1 MPAAKKNPIEITDS
15 TKFILVLIYSFVI
28 NDSFGNHVANRN
40 IHPIS
45 IIMLNVLILFIFIL
59 NFYSS
64 TVNIPISGTDT
75 SLPIRSSIKYF
86 CPPSS

>member
-45 IIMLNVLILFIFIL
+45 IIMLNVFILFTFLFL
-59 NFYSS
+59 NYLHQFR
-64 TVNIPISGTDT
+64 IS
-75 SLPIRSSIKYF
+75 
-86 CPPSS
+86 

>member
-40 IHPIS
+40 IHPIRK
-45 IIMLNVLILFIFIL
+45 IMLTVFILFIFLFL
-59 NFYSS
+59 NYLHQFR
-64 TVNIPISGTDT
+64 IS
-75 SLPIRSSIKYF
+75 
-86 CPPSS
+86 

>member
-1 MPAAKKNPIEITDS
+1 MPAAKKNPKEIADS
-15 TKFILVLIYSFVI
+15 AKFILVLIYSFVI

-45 IIMLNVLILFIFIL
+45 IIMLNVFILFIFFY
-59 NFYSS
+59 FYSS

-86 CPPSS
+86 CPLSS